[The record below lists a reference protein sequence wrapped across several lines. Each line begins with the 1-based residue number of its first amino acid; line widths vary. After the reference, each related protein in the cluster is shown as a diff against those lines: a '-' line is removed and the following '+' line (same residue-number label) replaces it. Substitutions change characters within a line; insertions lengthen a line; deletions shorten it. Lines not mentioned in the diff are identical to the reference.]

1 MRFLIPLLCLFLTG
15 AMVAGETIPIYP
27 FQNGVNSL
35 SPQEGARLAKELG
48 YQGIGSIYPDRI
60 AAYQKA
66 CEAEGLQI
74 YSIYVGGKVNAD
86 GFEIDKGLVAAM
98 TLLKGTSA
106 LVELNV
112 QRGKE
117 PNDVQA
123 IALVRHV
130 ADLAKD
136 AGLKVVIYPH
146 FNFHIE
152 RLDHALKIAKAT
164 ESDNVGVA
172 FNLCHFL
179 KVQPD
184 EDLPM
189 LLAECKPLLWS
200 VSICGADADGKDW
213 NTLIRPLD
221 EGNFDQAAFL
231 RNLRGIGYQGA
242 VGLQCFNIRLAP
254 RDHLARSISA
264 WRKHLPASPKE
275 RF

>member
-1 MRFLIPLLCLFLTG
+1 
-15 AMVAGETIPIYP
+15 MVAGEIISIYP
-27 FQNGVNSL
+27 FLNGVNSL

-66 CEAEGLQI
+66 CEAEDLQI
-74 YSIYVGGKVNAD
+74 YSIYVGSKVNAD
-86 GFEIDKGLVAAM
+86 GFDIDKGLVAAM

-112 QRGKE
+112 KRGKE

-184 EDLPM
+184 ENLPV

-200 VSICGADADGKDW
+200 VNVCGADADGKDW

-231 RNLRGIGYQGA
+231 RILRGIGYQGA

-264 WRKHLPASPKE
+264 WRKHLSASPKE